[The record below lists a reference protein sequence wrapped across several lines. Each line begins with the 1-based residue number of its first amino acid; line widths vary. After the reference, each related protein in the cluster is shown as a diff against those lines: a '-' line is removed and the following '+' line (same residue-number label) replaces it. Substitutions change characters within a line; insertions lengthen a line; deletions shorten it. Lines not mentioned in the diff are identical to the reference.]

1 MLYGMITI
9 ALPKGSLE
17 AQTLQLFKEADL
29 EVRRTDRDYNPSIDD
44 TRIGKIKIL
53 RPQEIP
59 TYVDKGYFDLG
70 ISGLDW
76 VRETSSDVVEVANL
90 SYSKTG
96 EGNVKIV
103 IAVHRDEPIENVS
116 QIRPDSR
123 VTTEYPELTRKFFE
137 DLKIPV
143 QMFHSYGA
151 SEAKVP
157 DLMDVVVDLTET
169 GTTLRKNGLK
179 IIGQIME
186 SHTVIIA
193 NKTSWA
199 DPEKRREIE
208 EIKTLLFGV
217 IDARH
222 KVLLTMNVPTA
233 SMERIVAAL
242 PGHEEADRQ
251 PPPRDRLLQHPDGCA
266 EEPGQ
271 PADPAA
277 QGLRGRGYPRDPDFE
292 DRAVKGCSFP
302 SDERYFQE

>member
-1 MLYGMITI
+1 MITI

-29 EVRRTDRDYNPSIDD
+29 EVRRTDRDYNPRINDD
-44 TRIGKIKIL
+44 RIGKVKIL

-76 VRETSSDVVEVANL
+76 VHETGSDVVEVADL

-103 IAVHRDEPIENVS
+103 VAVHRDEPVDDVRH
-116 QIRPDSR
+116 IRPGSR
-123 VTTEYPELTRKFFE
+123 VTTEYPELTKKFFE
-137 DLKIPV
+137 GLGVPV

-193 NKTSWA
+193 NRASWA
-199 DPEKRREIE
+199 DPQKRREIE

-217 IDARH
+217 IEARH
-222 KVLLTMNVPTA
+222 KVLLTMNVPTG
-233 SMERIVAAL
+233 SMEKIVAAL
-242 PGHEEADRQ
+242 PAMKT
-251 PPPRDRLLQHPDGCA
+251 PTVSRLHGIDYYSIQTVVPKNTVNRLIPQLKACGA
-266 EEPGQ
+266 EDILEIPIAKIV
-271 PADPAA
+271 P
-277 QGLRGRGYPRDPDFE
+277 
-292 DRAVKGCSFP
+292 
-302 SDERYFQE
+302 

>member
-1 MLYGMITI
+1 MITI

-29 EVRRTDRDYNPSIDD
+29 EIKRTDRDYNPRIADA
-44 TRIGKIKIL
+44 RIGKVKIL

-59 TYVDKGYFDLG
+59 TYVEKGYFDLG

-76 VRETSSDVVEVANL
+76 VKETGSDIIEVANL

-103 IAVHRDEPIENVS
+103 VAVHRDEPIDNVS
-116 QIRPDSR
+116 CIRPGSR
-123 VTTEYPELTRKFFE
+123 VTTEYPELTKSYFVQ
-137 DLKIPV
+137 LGIPV
-143 QMFHSYGA
+143 QLFHSYGA

-186 SHTVIIA
+186 SYTVIIA
-193 NKTSWA
+193 NKSSWA
-199 DPEKRREIE
+199 DPQKRREIE

-217 IDARH
+217 IEARN
-222 KVLLTMNVPTA
+222 KVLLTMNVPSA
-233 SMERIVAAL
+233 SMEKIVAAL
-242 PGHEEADRQ
+242 PAMKKPTVSRLHEIDYYSIQTVVPKNAVNQ
-251 PPPRDRLLQHPDGCA
+251 LIPKLKACGA
-266 EEPGQ
+266 EDILEIPITKIV
-271 PADPAA
+271 P
-277 QGLRGRGYPRDPDFE
+277 
-292 DRAVKGCSFP
+292 
-302 SDERYFQE
+302 

>member
-1 MLYGMITI
+1 MITL

-29 EVRRTDRDYNPSIDD
+29 EVRRTDRDYNPCIADS
-44 TRIGKIKIL
+44 RIGKVKIL

-76 VRETSSDVVEVANL
+76 VRETKSDVVEVAAL
-90 SYSKTG
+90 TYSKTG

-103 IAVHRDEPIENVS
+103 IAVHRDEPIENAL
-116 QIRPDSR
+116 QIRPGSK
-123 VTTEYPELTRKFFE
+123 VTTEYPELTKQFFE
-137 DLKIPV
+137 EKKIPV
-143 QMFHSYGA
+143 QLFHSFGA

-193 NKTSWA
+193 NRASWA

-208 EIKTLLFGV
+208 EIKSLLFGV
-217 IDARH
+217 LEARH

-233 SMERIVAAL
+233 ALEKIVAAL
-242 PGHEEADRQ
+242 PAMKK
-251 PPPRDRLLQHPDGCA
+251 PTVSRLHGIEYYSVQTVVQKSSVNELIPKLKRCGA
-266 EEPGQ
+266 EDILEIPI
-271 PADPAA
+271 AKIVA
-277 QGLRGRGYPRDPDFE
+277 
-292 DRAVKGCSFP
+292 
-302 SDERYFQE
+302 

>member
-1 MLYGMITI
+1 MITI

-29 EVRRTDRDYNPSIDD
+29 EVKRTDRDYNPRIADS
-44 TRIGKIKIL
+44 RIGKIKIL

-59 TYVDKGYFDLG
+59 TYVEKGYFDLG

-76 VRETSSDVVEVANL
+76 VHETNSDVVEVADL

-96 EGNVKIV
+96 EGNVRIV
-103 IAVHRDEPIENVS
+103 VAVHRDEPIGDVS
-116 QIRPDSR
+116 EIRPDSR

-137 DLKIPV
+137 QLNIPV
-143 QMFHSYGA
+143 QLFHSYGA

-193 NKTSWA
+193 NKASWN

-208 EIKTLLFGV
+208 EIRTLLFGV

-222 KVLLTMNVPTA
+222 KVLLTMNVPTTSVEA
-233 SMERIVAAL
+233 LVAAL
-242 PGHEEADRQ
+242 PAMKK
-251 PPPRDRLLQHPDGCA
+251 PTVSRLHGIDYYSVQTVVQKSAVNGLIPKLKQCGA
-266 EEPGQ
+266 EDILEIPISKIV
-271 PADPAA
+271 P
-277 QGLRGRGYPRDPDFE
+277 
-292 DRAVKGCSFP
+292 
-302 SDERYFQE
+302 

>member
-1 MLYGMITI
+1 MITL

-29 EVRRTDRDYNPSIDD
+29 EVKRTDRDYNPCITD
-44 TRIGKIKIL
+44 TRIGKVKIL

-59 TYVDKGYFDLG
+59 TYVEKGYFDLG

-76 VRETSSDVVEVANL
+76 VHETGSDVVEVAKL

-103 IAVHRDEPIENVS
+103 VAVHRDEPIDSVS
-116 QIRPDSR
+116 RIRPGSR
-123 VTTEYPELTRKFFE
+123 VTTEYPELTKKYFSQ
-137 DLKIPV
+137 LGIPV
-143 QMFHSYGA
+143 QLFHSFGA

-186 SHTVIIA
+186 SYTVIIA
-193 NKTSWA
+193 NKSSWA
-199 DPEKRREIE
+199 DAQKRCEIE

-217 IDARH
+217 IEGRN
-222 KVLLTMNVPTA
+222 KVLLTMNVPTHA
-233 SMERIVAAL
+233 MERIVAAL
-242 PGHEEADRQ
+242 PAMKKPTVSRLHEIDYYSIQTVVPKNAVNQ
-251 PPPRDRLLQHPDGCA
+251 LIPKLKACGA
-266 EEPGQ
+266 EDILEIPITKIV
-271 PADPAA
+271 P
-277 QGLRGRGYPRDPDFE
+277 
-292 DRAVKGCSFP
+292 
-302 SDERYFQE
+302 